1 MVEKLEK
8 GTETESIPECK
19 SLFTLYGAAQLVR
32 TCRGEAWSYSGEGK
46 DLNNEEYGVSKAI
59 IL

>member
-8 GTETESIPECK
+8 DTETESIPECK

-32 TCRGEAWSYSGEGK
+32 TCRGETGSCSGEGK
-46 DLNNEEYGVSKAI
+46 DLDNEE
-59 IL
+59 